1 MKGGGGGGRKGGG
14 GGVLTWWVILRVLLP
29 LSAGITPLFL
39 AARNGNVEL
48 VKALVRA
55 KADVNKLGGSQC
67 IGPLHWAAHK
77 EYSEVALFLI
87 EHGGDL
93 LLKDGEGRTP
103 LSMAS
108 LVLAEKMIGQGLN
121 APPHMVG
128 VVVGLLIHSLDAAI
142 LHGTVVMTLLHVP
155 LPLRPAHM

>member
-1 MKGGGGGGRKGGG
+1 MGHIVCGWGL
-14 GGVLTWWVILRVLLP
+14 VLVSCL
-29 LSAGITPLFL
+29 AGITPLFL
-39 AARNGNVEL
+39 AARNGDNEL

-55 KADVNKLGGSQC
+55 GADVNQVGGSQQ

-108 LVLAEKMIGQGLN
+108 LVLAEKMIGQWMQ
-121 APPHMVG
+121 PHMVTG
-128 VVVGLLIHSLDAAI
+128 WPLTCSVAI
-142 LHGTVVMTLLHVP
+142 T
-155 LPLRPAHM
+155 